1 MIRLTFKFRQHVIYI
16 VLSVIVGLLIKEG
29 VFVLLLMGF
38 VYFKRFPKTY
48 WIYFLI
54 SLISMIYID
63 VALTSLQVKGDDSIY
78 IDQAKV
84 IEVKKQTEEKQTAKV
99 QTEADLYYLTL
110 TNSTPRLMPGDWIDV
125 NTEVSEI
132 TNPTVPHE
140 RNHLSLFHAC
150 DSSRVVD

>member
-16 VLSVIVGLLIKEG
+16 VLSIIVGLLIKEG

-63 VALTSLQVKGDDSIY
+63 VALTSLQVKSDDSIY

-84 IEVKKQTEEKQTAKV
+84 IEVKKQTE
-99 QTEADLYYLTL
+99 
-110 TNSTPRLMPGDWIDV
+110 
-125 NTEVSEI
+125 
-132 TNPTVPHE
+132 
-140 RNHLSLFHAC
+140 
-150 DSSRVVD
+150 